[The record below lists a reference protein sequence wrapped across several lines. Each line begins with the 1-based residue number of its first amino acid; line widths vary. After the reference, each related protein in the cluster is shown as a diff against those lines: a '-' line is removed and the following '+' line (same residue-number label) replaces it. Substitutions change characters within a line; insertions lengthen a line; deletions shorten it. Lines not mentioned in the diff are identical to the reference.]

1 MEEIYG
7 KIAGGSY
14 GCSRLAFQAYKHLK
28 LLGYIVGRYGVPWT
42 MICVKPYV
50 AEQNYHRRYRSR
62 NKPPSRDELE
72 TVEKFAGIR
81 LKFCQ
86 VDNGRISLLSLDRVT
101 LPTLP

>member
-1 MEEIYG
+1 
-7 KIAGGSY
+7 KS
-14 GCSRLAFQAYKHLK
+14 SP
-28 LLGYIVGRYGVPWT
+28 GVPNFLV
-42 MICVKPYV
+42 CLL
-50 AEQNYHRRYRSR
+50 R